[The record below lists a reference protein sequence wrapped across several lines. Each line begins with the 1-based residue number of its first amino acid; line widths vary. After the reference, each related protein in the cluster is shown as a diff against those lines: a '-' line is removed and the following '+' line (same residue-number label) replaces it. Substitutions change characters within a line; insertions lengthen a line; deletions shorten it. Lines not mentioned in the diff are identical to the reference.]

1 MVILTQD
8 QKMVHWEVLK
18 DNVQTIE
25 DSSGH
30 SVTETRDGTV

>member
-1 MVILTQD
+1 MVILSQG

-18 DNVQTIE
+18 DIGQTIE

-30 SVTETRDGTV
+30 SVAETRDGTV